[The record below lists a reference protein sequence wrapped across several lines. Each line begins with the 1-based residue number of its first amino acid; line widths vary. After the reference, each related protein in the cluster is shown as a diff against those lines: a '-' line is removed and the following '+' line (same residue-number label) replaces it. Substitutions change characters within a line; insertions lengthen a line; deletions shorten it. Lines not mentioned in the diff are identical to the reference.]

1 MTNDTTPMRD
11 SNLQQQEPTSKPVN
25 IDDIFK
31 EVTGERGLWQT
42 AILLVICV
50 SLSVPYLFPV
60 FAHVV
65 PRHRCALDKA
75 GEAHLASILVPVG
88 GAGSAKR
95 HLTFDEMA
103 RIVGPWFESDAPATA
118 NQHHYGCSRYKGYL
132 NMNGTA
138 SLNITT
144 EACINGY
151 VYEVSENQY
160 PSTIVAEWD
169 LVCGN
174 SWKNPFSTSIYMLGM
189 LVGSMSGG
197 FLAGKLGRMK
207 VIYLSTILESA
218 SGLAVTFV
226 PNLQWYTLTRF
237 FLSVAVTIKVAAI
250 TVLMV
255 EMTTAKYRAVF
266 SAGFSFF
273 FQCVYRAL
281 HAWIAIHVHNWR
293 YFHLMIM
300 VPAFLGLFTLLW
312 LPESPRWLVSQHK
325 HKAALR
331 TLYKAYKVNAM
342 CKSAPE
348 LSFEEF
354 LERTGHSNLPEE
366 PRQTQWRKH
375 FNLSTFCRNVVVG
388 FAAPYQTRDIARRSI
403 AATLLFTGQLFV
415 FFGLLFFTQVVR
427 SSVYYVSMINAATSV
442 PGILLSTLLYSK
454 CRSRKKPMLLLYAIS
469 ALILLAIGLHT
480 VIAKPESEIPLI
492 VCSNI
497 TLVLLGATFNMIFIY
512 TSELFPS
519 SIRSQGLG
527 NATGLGRIG
536 GILCSFVNELDL
548 KVSHG
553 LPVIV
558 YGGVSVLQ
566 VLFTLCLPDTDG
578 RDLPDNVKCEM
589 KQADAHVDVDADADA
604 DAKAEAEAEAE
615 VESNVELEELAKDGE
630 ESPKH

>member
-1 MTNDTTPMRD
+1 MTDG
-11 SNLQQQEPTSKPVN
+11 NLQQQEPTSKPVN
-25 IDDIFK
+25 VDDIFTG
-31 EVTGERGLWQT
+31 VSGERGLWQT

-75 GEAHLASILVPVG
+75 GEAYLASILVPVK
-88 GAGSAKR
+88 ASGSAMR

-103 RIVGPWFESDAPATA
+103 RIVGPWFESDEPATA
-118 NQHHYGCSRYKGYL
+118 NLHHFGCSRYKDYL
-132 NMNGTA
+132 NINRTTTPNTA
-138 SLNITT
+138 T
-144 EACINGY
+144 EACIDGY
-151 VYEVSENQY
+151 VYEELENQY

-169 LVCGN
+169 LVCGD

-207 VIYLSTILESA
+207 VIYFSTILESA
-218 SGLAVTFV
+218 FGLAVTFA
-226 PNLQWYTLTRF
+226 PNLEWYTLIRF

-250 TVLMV
+250 TVVLV
-255 EMTTAKYRAVF
+255 EMTTAKYRAMF

-273 FQCVYRAL
+273 FQCFYRAL
-281 HAWIAIHVHNWR
+281 HAWIAMYVHNWR
-293 YFHLMIM
+293 YLHLIIM
-300 VPAFLGLFTLLW
+300 VPAFVGLFTLLW
-312 LPESPRWLVSQHK
+312 LPESPRWLVSQNRN
-325 HKAALR
+325 KAALK
-331 TLYKAYKVNAM
+331 TLYKAYKVNTM
-342 CKSAPE
+342 CKGASE

-354 LERTGHSNLPEE
+354 LEKTGHSNLPEE
-366 PRQTQWRKH
+366 PRRVPWRKH
-375 FNLSTFCRNVVVG
+375 FNLPTFCRSVAVG

-415 FFGLLFFTQVVR
+415 FFGLLFFTQVIR

-442 PGILLSTLLYSK
+442 PGIVLSTLLYSK
-454 CRSRKKPMLLLYAIS
+454 CRSRKKPMLVLYAIS

-480 VIAKPESEIPLI
+480 VIVKPESEIPLI

-497 TLVLLGATFNMIFIY
+497 TLVLLSSTFNMIFIY

-536 GILCSFVNELDL
+536 GVLCSFVNELDL
-548 KVSHG
+548 KVGHG
-553 LPVIV
+553 VPVIV

-578 RDLPDNVKCEM
+578 SNLPDNVKCEA
-589 KQADAHVDVDADADA
+589 KQADAQL
-604 DAKAEAEAEAE
+604 EEE
-615 VESNVELEELAKDGE
+615 VELEEPAKGE
-630 ESPKH
+630 EESSKH